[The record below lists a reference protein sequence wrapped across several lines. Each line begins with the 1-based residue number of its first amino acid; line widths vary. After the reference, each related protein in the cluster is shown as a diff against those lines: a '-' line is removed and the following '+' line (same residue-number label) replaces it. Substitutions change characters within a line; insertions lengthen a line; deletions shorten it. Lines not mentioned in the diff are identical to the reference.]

1 MVDKEVE
8 APNFDFK
15 AMNLREIEKSL
26 EGVRP
31 PYPREI
37 MGALE
42 RDTRSGVQKL
52 CRKLITRQKKEERI
66 QARIDRMLSYES
78 QARAKG
84 YEVIA
89 GIDEAGRGPIA
100 GPVVAAA
107 VILPPNTG
115 MAEVNDSKLLS
126 DAQRRKAFGI
136 VVACADIGVGVASS
150 EEIDYSNIYRAN
162 VLAMKLAI
170 GDLGR
175 SPDLVLV
182 DGRPVGDLGVPQWAI
197 VKGDRLSMS
206 IAAASIVAKVIR
218 DQVMLEFDKK
228 YPHYKFAEHKGY
240 ATSEHLKLMKKF
252 GVSAIHRRS
261 FAPVMECLGHRL
273 I

>member
-1 MVDKEVE
+1 MSL
-8 APNFDFK
+8 P
-15 AMNLREIEKSL
+15 EIEKL
-26 EGVRP
+26 LDDVRP

-37 MGALE
+37 MSALE

-52 CRKLITRQKKEERI
+52 CRRLISRQRKEERV

-78 QARAKG
+78 EARAKG
-84 YEVIA
+84 YGVVA

-107 VILPPNTG
+107 VILPPDTG
-115 MAEVNDSKLLS
+115 MAEINDSKLLS
-126 DAQRRKAFGI
+126 DTQRRKAFGI
-136 VVACADIGVGVASS
+136 ITALAEIGVGVASS
-150 EEIDYSNIYRAN
+150 EEIDHSNIYWAN

-170 GDLGR
+170 HDLGR
-175 SPDLVLV
+175 VPDLVLV

-206 IAAASIVAKVIR
+206 IAAASVVAKVIR

-240 ATSEHLKLMKKF
+240 ATSEHLKLMREF
-252 GVSAIHRRS
+252 GVSPIHRRS
-261 FAPVMECLGHRL
+261 FAPVMECLEHRL
-273 I
+273 L